1 MKTLKAL
8 VAAGAITASALVAAP
23 AASAAT
29 TAELGCPHPRV
40 ANRDPG
46 YVTMTGSFNLK
57 AGPYQ
62 GSRCATITKVRK
74 GTKLWVHCWVINSY
88 GTPWGY
94 MQIKGTRTWGWMS
107 AANVDYGPGINFA
120 KCPGAEL

>member
-8 VAAGAITASALVAAP
+8 VAAGAITATALVAAP
-23 AASAAT
+23 AASAT
-29 TAELGCPHPRV
+29 TTELGCPHPRV

-62 GSRCATITKVRK
+62 GSRCATIRNVPK

-107 AANVDYGPGINFA
+107 AANVKYGPGINFA
-120 KCPGAEL
+120 KCPGSEL

>member
-8 VAAGAITASALVAAP
+8 VAAGAITATALVAAP
-23 AASAAT
+23 AASAT
-29 TAELGCPHPRV
+29 TELGCPHPRV

-46 YVTMTGSFNLK
+46 YVTMVGSFNLK

-62 GSRCATITKVRK
+62 GSRCATITKVGK

-107 AANVDYGPGINFA
+107 AANVNYGRGTNFA